1 MQISAH
7 PGGKRDRDAGL
18 GGYNGGVE
26 FTLTNFRRADFETLW
41 TIDQQCFP
49 AGIAYSR
56 RELNAYMRQSGSFTL
71 VAESAKAKRKSL
83 LADGASRMIPT
94 RVIVGFL
101 VAAVSRR
108 GVGHVM
114 TIDVLPEARR
124 AGVGSKLLG
133 AAEDR
138 LRAAGCRIVYLETA
152 VDNQA
157 ALAFYKRQQYFL
169 VKTVPRYYAN
179 GVDALVLEKN
189 LLSAAQ
195 AS

>member
-1 MQISAH
+1 M
-7 PGGKRDRDAGL
+7 
-18 GGYNGGVE
+18 E

-41 TIDQQCFP
+41 AIDQQCFP
-49 AGIAYSR
+49 PGIAYSR
-56 RELNAYMRQSGSFTL
+56 RELNAYMRHSGSFTL
-71 VAESAKAKRKSL
+71 VAELAKAKRKSL
-83 LADGASRMIPT
+83 LAAGVSRMIPT
-94 RVIVGFL
+94 RVLVGFL
-101 VAAVSRR
+101 VAAASRR

-124 AGVGSKLLG
+124 SGVGSKMLG

-138 LRAAGCRIVYLETA
+138 LRAAGCHIVYLETA

-157 ALAFYKRQQYFL
+157 ALAFYKRHQYFL

-189 LLSAAQ
+189 LRSAAQ

>member
-1 MQISAH
+1 METI
-7 PGGKRDRDAGL
+7 
-18 GGYNGGVE
+18 
-26 FTLTNFRRADFETLW
+26 LTNFRRTDFETLW

-56 RELNAYMRQSGSFTL
+56 RELNAYMRHSGSFTL
-71 VAESAKAKRKSL
+71 VAEAAQAKRTSL
-83 LADGASRMIPT
+83 LATGARRMIPT
-94 RVIVGFL
+94 RLIVGFL
-101 VAAVSRR
+101 VAAASRR

-114 TIDVLPEARR
+114 TIDVLPAARR
-124 AGVGSKLLG
+124 SGVGSKLLS

-138 LRAAGCRIVYLETA
+138 MRAAGCHIVYLETA

-157 ALAFYKRQQYFL
+157 ALAFYKRHQYFL
-169 VKTVPRYYAN
+169 VKTVPHYYAN

>member
-1 MQISAH
+1 MQQIEDTT
-7 PGGKRDRDAGL
+7 GT
-18 GGYNGGVE
+18 GGVE
-26 FTLTNFRRADFETLW
+26 RKRVEAVVETLA
-41 TIDQQCFP
+41 TL
-49 AGIAYSR
+49 GSR
-56 RELNAYMRQSGSFTL
+56 GES
-71 VAESAKAKRKSL
+71 VAEVAHDARNMVTALGLYCDL
-83 LADGASRMIPT
+83 LEEPGVLAVPFTHYGSELR
-94 RVIVGFL
+94 L
-101 VAAVSRR
+101 VAAASRR